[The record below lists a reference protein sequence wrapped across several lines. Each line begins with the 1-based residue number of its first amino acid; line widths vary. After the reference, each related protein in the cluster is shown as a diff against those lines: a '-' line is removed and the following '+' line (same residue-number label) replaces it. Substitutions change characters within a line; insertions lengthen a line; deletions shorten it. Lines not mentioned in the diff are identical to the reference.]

1 MSVQHIH
8 QGTRFLPHQCSRNVS
23 CLVPQIY
30 VQNTYNRLRSEYYQ
44 LHTSSFGSK
53 NSHFVQFEKAMKP
66 TDLHLSFSLA
76 DDSCSNEN
84 IICGS
89 RVYPGLLEE
98 NIRQTRF
105 SSAAADPGWGGCA
118 WRRHAP
124 CVRLGWARPRNAC
137 ATYRWGP
144 RNRQGRG
151 RWLEAPHPA
160 SVPPP

>member
-105 SSAAADPGWGGCA
+105 SSAAADPGWGGGV
-118 WRRHAP
+118 P
-124 CVRLGWARPRNAC
+124 GEDMPR
-137 ATYRWGP
+137 
-144 RNRQGRG
+144 
-151 RWLEAPHPA
+151 
-160 SVPPP
+160 V